1 MSTMPADYRLDSNET
16 LTLARAVE
24 QSRTQNEIVTLD
36 WDSQSIELAEDE
48 LSLSY
53 DTEGS
58 VVNGEFTE
66 TWGSDWRVHL
76 RSVDGLADW

>member
-24 QSRTQNEIVTLD
+24 QSRSRSEIVTLD
-36 WDSQSIELAEDE
+36 WDSQSIEIAAEE
-48 LSLSY
+48 LSFSH
-53 DTEGS
+53 DADDS
-58 VVNGEFTE
+58 VVNGEITE
-66 TWGSDWRVHL
+66 TWGADWRVHL